1 MRPPS
6 PEQLA
11 EMRAALAD
19 ACPAMARLHAVAP
32 PLTWRTRAG
41 GFAGL
46 VYMIVGQQI
55 STYAAEA
62 VWKTL
67 DAGVGGVSPAT
78 VLGRS
83 PEDLR
88 ALGLSLPKARY
99 VLAIA
104 EAQTA
109 GRLDLDDLSSLS
121 DAEAVAALTAIKGVG
136 RWTAETFLMMCDGR
150 TDVFPAGDIAL
161 QEAVRHADGLPA
173 RPSEKALY
181 ARAEA
186 WAPYRSVAAHL
197 AWAYYVAVR
206 EKEIAPLPSP
216 AALGAA
222 A

>member
-1 MRPPS
+1 MPHPS

-11 EMRAALAD
+11 EMREALA
-19 ACPAMARLHAVAP
+19 AFCPGMARLHAVSPA
-32 PLTWRTRAG
+32 LSWRTRPG
-41 GFAGL
+41 GFSGL

-62 VWKTL
+62 VWRKME
-67 DAGVGGVSPAT
+67 AGLGEVTPAA
-78 VLGRS
+78 VLART
-83 PEDLR
+83 PEGLR
-88 ALGLSLPKARY
+88 ELGLSLPKARY

-104 EAQTA
+104 EAQA
-109 GRLDLDDLSSLS
+109 SGRLDLDDLSGLS

-161 QEAVRHADGLPA
+161 QEAVRHADGLA
-173 RPSEKALY
+173 ERPSEKALY

-186 WAPYRSVAAHL
+186 WAPYRSAAAHL

-206 EKEIAPLPSP
+206 EKTIPPLP
-216 AALGAA
+216 AAVLGAA

>member
-1 MRPPS
+1 MPHPS

-19 ACPAMARLHAVAP
+19 GCPGMARLHAAAP
-32 PLTWRTRAG
+32 PLTWRTRPG
-41 GFAGL
+41 GFSGL

-62 VWKTL
+62 VWRKME
-67 DAGVGGVSPAT
+67 AGLGAVTPAA
-78 VLGRS
+78 VLSRS
-83 PEDLR
+83 PEALR
-88 ALGLSLPKARY
+88 ELGLSLPKARY

-104 EAQTA
+104 GAQAA
-109 GRLDLDDLSSLS
+109 GRLNLDDLSGLS

-136 RWTAETFLMMCDGR
+136 PWTAETFLMMCDGR
-150 TDVFPAGDIAL
+150 LDVFPAGDIAL
-161 QEAVRHADGLPA
+161 QEAVRHADGLPD

-181 ARAEA
+181 ARAEV

-206 EKEIAPLPSP
+206 EKQIAPLPP
-216 AALGAA
+216 ALGAA